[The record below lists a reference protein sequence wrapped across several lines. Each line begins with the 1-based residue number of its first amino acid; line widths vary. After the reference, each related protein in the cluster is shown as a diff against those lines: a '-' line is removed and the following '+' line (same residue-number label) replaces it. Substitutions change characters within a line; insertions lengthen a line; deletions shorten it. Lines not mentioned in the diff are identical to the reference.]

1 MELNLLNL
9 DFILVE
15 RIKVV
20 IDSAVSCLLKSQ
32 SVLIF
37 SSANKRLSFI
47 FSLFIGIILFTSNNI
62 EYKHYPSHNS
72 ADPLKSTFEIDLSGI
87 LMDIDKI
94 LPQFTHFL
102 DLFKSTIIENNTN
115 VVIDASGSMS
125 IDVPANMSDDQ
136 ARELSK
142 KLNVIDSLIH
152 SRNDELEK
160 LIQEGNRIESEL
172 LQKIPNINPKF

>member
-1 MELNLLNL
+1 
-9 DFILVE
+9 
-15 RIKVV
+15 
-20 IDSAVSCLLKSQ
+20 
-32 SVLIF
+32 
-37 SSANKRLSFI
+37 
-47 FSLFIGIILFTSNNI
+47 
-62 EYKHYPSHNS
+62 
-72 ADPLKSTFEIDLSGI
+72 
-87 LMDIDKI
+87 MDIDKI